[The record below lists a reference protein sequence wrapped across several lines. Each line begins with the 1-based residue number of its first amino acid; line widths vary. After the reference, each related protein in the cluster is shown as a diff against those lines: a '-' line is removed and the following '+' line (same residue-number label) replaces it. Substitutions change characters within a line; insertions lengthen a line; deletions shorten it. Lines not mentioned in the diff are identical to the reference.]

1 MSHRRFAWEH
11 LDDAL
16 LADLTAGVD
25 LDDDPPAT
33 WLRANYGDRP
43 VPEVVADHWPAL
55 RDGWLHRDDGARAQV
70 VAALRTLGLG
80 DASIEVAY
88 PEGQRA
94 YLASCR
100 NQTSLR
106 RIVTRALT
114 EAGERD
120 EPPLKSRLRPE
131 QGWDE
136 FVAALAHALASLQPG
151 QYLICSVRGTGTEHE
166 GAFQGSSYFVQ
177 FADGGERG
185 VRAEAVANAFLAGSE
200 RLPDDQITE
209 LVGLGWQ
216 PPTYAPG
223 DPRGA
228 LDEHG
233 SCNFFREWDE
243 RPAPYADIAALACT
257 SLQRIYGAAVPSFLE
272 YTAGDADGNPLDLD
286 ELGIEVHGHDEAP
299 GTDVEVDLPRPES
312 PEELYEALAGTL
324 RTVLTDEAVHRD
336 EDGDVPIRWG
346 STAVYARV
354 LHGAPVIRFFAP
366 ILRDLAPSPSLLAA
380 VNEINRN
387 YLMISAIWDGHAL
400 VLTVDV
406 PGRPYVGSHV
416 LQALQMLGTAADELD
431 DQLQARFGGR
441 TLFGEAAPAPAP
453 VEQGSAGY
461 L

>member
-1 MSHRRFAWEH
+1 MRHRRFSWEH
-11 LDDAL
+11 LDAAL

-25 LDDDPPAT
+25 LAGDAPAA
-33 WLRANYGDRP
+33 WLRATYGDRP
-43 VPEVVADHWPAL
+43 GPEVVAEHWPAL
-55 RDGWLHRDDGARAQV
+55 RDGWLHRDDGARTQV

-80 DASIEVAY
+80 DTGIEVAY

-106 RIVTRALT
+106 RIVARALT

-120 EPPLKSRLRPE
+120 EAPLKASLRPE

-136 FVAALAHALASLQPG
+136 FLGALARALASLEPG
-151 QYLICSVRGTGTEHE
+151 QYLICSVRGTGTEQE

-177 FADGGERG
+177 FANGGDRAF
-185 VRAEAVANAFLAGSE
+185 RAEAVANAFLAGAE
-200 RLPDDQITE
+200 RLSIEQITE

-243 RPAPYADIAALACT
+243 RPAPHADIAALACT
-257 SLQRIYGAAVPSFLE
+257 TLERIFGAASPSFLE

-286 ELGIEVHGHDEAP
+286 ELGIEVHGRDDAP
-299 GTDVEVDLPRPES
+299 GADVEVDLPRPES
-312 PEELYEALAGTL
+312 PEELYDALAATL

-366 ILRDLAPSPSLLAA
+366 VLRDLAPSPALLAA
-380 VNEINRN
+380 VNEINRS
-387 YLMISAIWDGHAL
+387 YLMISAIWDGHSL

-416 LQALQMLGTAADELD
+416 LQALQVLGTAADELD

-441 TLFGEAAPAPAP
+441 TLFGEAAPTPP
-453 VEQGSAGY
+453 PGEQGSAGY